1 MDVYWF
7 LIIILPYIFLV
18 TNYTD
23 YLLMGLFA
31 IYVFLV
37 EISFQIFFFF
47 FWVRLCLLLLLSC
60 ELFTYSG

>member
-37 EISFQIFFFF
+37 EI
-47 FWVRLCLLLLLSC
+47 
-60 ELFTYSG
+60 